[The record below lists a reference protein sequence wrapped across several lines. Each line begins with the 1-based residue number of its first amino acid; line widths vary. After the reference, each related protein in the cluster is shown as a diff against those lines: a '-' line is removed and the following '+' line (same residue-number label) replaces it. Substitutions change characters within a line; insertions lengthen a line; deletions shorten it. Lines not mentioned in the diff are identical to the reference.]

1 MQASTS
7 HAYAVGTSA
16 APAQL
21 PRNVEA
27 EAALLG
33 AMMIDHR
40 LADDVVDRLEPVHF
54 FEPLHGRIFA
64 AIKGMR
70 RKDLLANPV
79 TLRPMFEADA
89 GMIELGGPRYLAGLT
104 GSGAG
109 LIGARQFAQQIY
121 DLAALRALIEVGRTL
136 IDCAMDTSEEVNPRA
151 QIEQAETLLA
161 SVAIGGESAAPKPVG
176 FAHAWDSAI
185 RTAKAVANGTA
196 SRGAMI
202 ARFVEWNEITG
213 GMAPG
218 QLILLGGRPGM
229 GKTAIALAVA
239 RGAAEA
245 GHGVLFISREMP
257 VDQLMFRIIADMMFE
272 AGSSVTLDDV
282 ISGRL
287 REEDLVIAERIRARI
302 DDWPLV
308 FEEPPRLNAAQV
320 APLIRKHQRQMEA
333 KGKALAITIVDYLGL
348 LDAPVKRQNREQEM
362 GDTSKELKMAAR
374 DTGTSIVALAQLNRG
389 VESRDDKRPML
400 SDLRDSGSLE
410 QDADTVVFAY
420 RAEYYLKQTE
430 PDVYDRKRS
439 DWEIEMGAERDRLDV
454 YSAKV
459 RQGATQRRKV
469 YFFGARQAVRGVDY
483 MRDGGGSAWPT

>member
-1 MQASTS
+1 MAS
-7 HAYAVGTSA
+7 
-16 APAQL
+16 QL

-33 AMMIDHR
+33 AMMIDNR
-40 LADDVVDRLEPVHF
+40 LADDVVGRIEPVHF
-54 FEPLHGRIFA
+54 FEPVHGRIFA
-64 AIKGMR
+64 AIVTMR
-70 RKDLLANPV
+70 RRDMLATPV
-79 TLRPMFEADA
+79 TLRPMFEADEGIA
-89 GMIELGGPRYLAGLT
+89 ALGGPSYLGALT

-136 IDCAMDTSEEVNPRA
+136 IDHAMDTSEEVNPRA
-151 QIEQAETLLA
+151 QIEAAETLLA
-161 SVAIGGESAAPKPVG
+161 SVAIGGAAATPKPVG
-176 FAHAWDSAI
+176 LAQAWDSAI
-185 RTAKAVANGTA
+185 RKAKAVANGTA

-213 GMAPG
+213 GMSPG

-239 RGAAEA
+239 VGAAAA
-245 GHGVLFISREMP
+245 GFGVLFISREMP

-272 AGSSVTLDDV
+272 AGSAVTLEDV

-287 REEDLVIAERIRARI
+287 NEDDLVLAERIRARI

-320 APLIRKHQRQMEA
+320 APLIRKHQRQLES
-333 KGKALAITIVDYLGL
+333 KGHTLTVTIVDYLGL
-348 LDAPVKRQNREQEM
+348 LEPPVKRQNREQEM

-374 DTGTSIVALAQLNRG
+374 DTGTAVVALAQLNRG
-389 VESRDDKRPML
+389 VESREDKRPML

-420 RAEYYLKQTE
+420 RAEYYLKQAE
-430 PDVYDRKRS
+430 PDAHAGRNRDE
-439 DWEIEMGAERDRLDV
+439 WEIEMGAERDRLDV

-469 YFFGARQAVRGVDY
+469 YFFGARQAVRGADY
-483 MRDGGGSAWPT
+483 MRDGGGASAWPS

>member
-1 MQASTS
+1 M
-7 HAYAVGTSA
+7 
-16 APAQL
+16 

-33 AMMIDHR
+33 AMMIDNR
-40 LADDVVDRLEPVHF
+40 IADEVFGRVEPAHF
-54 FEPLHGRIFA
+54 FEPVHGRIFA
-64 AIKGMR
+64 AITGMR
-70 RKDLLANPV
+70 RKDMLVTPV
-79 TLRPMFEADA
+79 TLRPMFDADE
-89 GMIELGGPRYLAGLT
+89 GMAALGGPSYLGGLT

-136 IDCAMDTSEEVNPRA
+136 VERAMDTSEEINPRA
-151 QIEQAETLLA
+151 QIEAAETLLA
-161 SVAIGGESAAPKPVG
+161 SVAIGGAAAAPKPVG
-176 FAHAWDSAI
+176 LGQAWDSAI
-185 RTAKAVANGTA
+185 RKAKAVANGTA

-213 GMAPG
+213 GMSPG

-239 RGAAEA
+239 VGAAAA
-245 GHGVLFISREMP
+245 GFGVLFISREMP

-272 AGSSVTLDDV
+272 AGSAVTLEDV

-287 REEDLVIAERIRARI
+287 NEGDLVLAERIRARI

-308 FEEPPRLNAAQV
+308 FEEPPRLNVTQV
-320 APLIRKHQRQMEA
+320 APLIRKHQRQLE
-333 KGKALAITIVDYLGL
+333 GRGHALAITIVDYLGL
-348 LDAPVKRQNREQEM
+348 LEPPAKRQNREQEM

-374 DTGTSIVALAQLNRG
+374 DTGTAVVALAQLNRG

-420 RAEYYLKQTE
+420 RAEYYLKQAE
-430 PDVYDRKRS
+430 PDHHDRKRG

-469 YFFGARQAVRGVDY
+469 YFFGARQAVRGADY
-483 MRDGGGSAWPT
+483 MRDGGGASAWPT

>member
-1 MQASTS
+1 MTGAGIPPGN
-7 HAYAVGTSA
+7 H
-16 APAQL
+16 QL

-33 AMMIDHR
+33 AMMIDNR
-40 LADDVVDRLEPVHF
+40 LADDVVGRIEPVHF
-54 FEPLHGRIFA
+54 FEPVHGRIFA
-64 AIKGMR
+64 AIVGMR
-70 RKDLLANPV
+70 RRDMLATPV
-79 TLRPMFEADA
+79 TLRPMFAADEGIA
-89 GMIELGGPRYLAGLT
+89 ALGGPGYLGALT

-136 IDCAMDTSEEVNPRA
+136 IERAMDTSEEVNPRA

-161 SVAIGGESAAPKPVG
+161 SVAIGGAGAAPKPVG
-176 FAHAWDSAI
+176 FAQAWDSAI
-185 RTAKAVANGTA
+185 RKAKAVANGTA
-196 SRGAMI
+196 SRGAVI
-202 ARFVEWNEITG
+202 ARFVEWNDITG
-213 GMAPG
+213 GMSPG

-229 GKTAIALAVA
+229 GKTAIALSVA

-272 AGSSVTLDDV
+272 AGSPVTLDDV

-287 REEDLVIAERIRARI
+287 SEHDLVLAERIRARI
-302 DDWPLV
+302 DQWPLV
-308 FEEPPRLNAAQV
+308 FEEPPRLNASQV
-320 APLIRKHQRQMEA
+320 APLIRKHQRALEGRGQ
-333 KGKALAITIVDYLGL
+333 KLAITIVDYLGL
-348 LDAPVKRQNREQEM
+348 LEPPVKRQNREQEM
-362 GDTSKELKMAAR
+362 GETSKELKMAAR
-374 DTGTSIVALAQLNRG
+374 DTGTAVVALAQLNRG

-420 RAEYYLKQTE
+420 RAEYYLKTE
-430 PDVYDRKRS
+430 PDVHDRRRS

-469 YFFGARQAVRGVDY
+469 YFFGARQAVRGAEY
-483 MRDGGGSAWPT
+483 MRDGGGAGGQSV

>member
-1 MQASTS
+1 MQD
-7 HAYAVGTSA
+7 V
-16 APAQL
+16 QL

-33 AMMIDHR
+33 AMMIDNR
-40 LADDVVDRLEPVHF
+40 IADEVVGRVEPAHF
-54 FEPLHGRIFA
+54 FEPVHARIFA
-64 AIKGMR
+64 AITGMR
-70 RKDLLANPV
+70 RQDMLVTPV
-79 TLRPMFEADA
+79 TLRPMFEADEGITA
-89 GMIELGGPRYLAGLT
+89 LGGPSYLGALT

-121 DLAALRALIEVGRTL
+121 DLASLRALIGVGRTL
-136 IDCAMDTSEEVNPRA
+136 VDRAMDTSEEINPRA
-151 QIEQAETLLA
+151 QIEAAETLLA
-161 SVAIGGESAAPKPVG
+161 SVAIGGAAAAPKPVG
-176 FAHAWDSAI
+176 FAQAWDSAI
-185 RTAKAVANGTA
+185 RKAKAVANGTA

-213 GMAPG
+213 GMSPG

-239 RGAAEA
+239 VGAAAA
-245 GHGVLFISREMP
+245 GFGVLFISREMP

-272 AGSSVTLDDV
+272 AGSAVTLDDV

-287 REEDLVIAERIRARI
+287 NEDDLVLAERIRARI

-320 APLIRKHQRQMEA
+320 APLIRKHQRQLE
-333 KGKALAITIVDYLGL
+333 GRGHTLAITVVDYLGL
-348 LDAPVKRQNREQEM
+348 LEPPVKRQNREQEM

-374 DTGTSIVALAQLNRG
+374 DTGTAVVALAQLNRG

-420 RAEYYLKQTE
+420 RAEYYLKQAE
-430 PDVYDRKRS
+430 PDLYDRKRG
-439 DWEIEMGAERDRLDV
+439 DWEVEMGAERDRLDV

-469 YFFGARQAVRGVDY
+469 YFFGARQAVRGADF
-483 MRDGGGSAWPT
+483 MRTGGGAAEYPS

>member
-1 MQASTS
+1 M
-7 HAYAVGTSA
+7 
-16 APAQL
+16 

-33 AMMIDHR
+33 AMMIDNR
-40 LADDVVDRLEPVHF
+40 IADEVVGRVEPAHF
-54 FEPLHGRIFA
+54 FEPLHARIFA
-64 AIKGMR
+64 AITGMR
-70 RKDLLANPV
+70 RRDMLVTPV
-79 TLRPMFEADA
+79 TLRPMFEADEGIIA
-89 GMIELGGPRYLAGLT
+89 LGGPSYLGALT

-121 DLAALRALIEVGRTL
+121 DLASLRALIEVGRTL
-136 IDCAMDTSEEVNPRA
+136 VERAMDTSEEINPRA
-151 QIEQAETLLA
+151 QIEAAETLLA
-161 SVAIGGESAAPKPVG
+161 SVAIGGSAAAPKPVG
-176 FAHAWDSAI
+176 FAQAWDGAI
-185 RTAKAVANGTA
+185 RKAKAVANGTA

-213 GMAPG
+213 GMSPG

-239 RGAAEA
+239 VGAAAA
-245 GHGVLFISREMP
+245 GLGVLFISREMP

-272 AGSSVTLDDV
+272 AGSAVTLEDV
-282 ISGRL
+282 MSGRL
-287 REEDLVIAERIRARI
+287 NEDDLVRAERIRARI

-320 APLIRKHQRQMEA
+320 APLIRKHQRQLES
-333 KGKALAITIVDYLGL
+333 KGHTLAITIVDYLGL
-348 LDAPVKRQNREQEM
+348 LEPPVKRQNREQEM

-374 DTGTSIVALAQLNRG
+374 DTGTAVVALAQLNRG

-430 PDVYDRKRS
+430 PDVHDVRKR
-439 DWEIEMGAERDRLDV
+439 DAWEVEMGTERDRLDV

-483 MRDGGGSAWPT
+483 MREGGGASAWPV